1 MKEIIV
7 LKVDSKEDMDDFI
20 QFPNLL
26 YADCPY
32 YVPDLDIDVQSTFN
46 PQKNAGLEFS
56 EIQAFIVFNRE
67 GKLLGRIAGIINH
80 RANRKW
86 KTWNVRFGFFDFV
99 DDIRVSSALLNAV
112 AQWGKEKGME
122 YIQGPMGITD
132 FDKEGMLIEDFDK
145 MGSMNTLYNYP
156 YYPLHMED

>member
-7 LKVDSKEDMDDFI
+7 LKVDSKEDMEDFI

-46 PQKNAGLEFS
+46 SQKNAGLEFS
-56 EIQAFIVFNRE
+56 EVQAFIAFNRE

-86 KTWNVRFGFFDFV
+86 KTRNVRFGFFDFV

-112 AQWGKEKGME
+112 SQWGKEKGME

-145 MGSMNTLYNYP
+145 MGSMNTLYNHSY
-156 YYPLHMED
+156 

>member
-32 YVPDLDIDVQSTFN
+32 YVPNLDMDVQSTFN

-56 EIQAFIVFNRE
+56 EVQAFIAFNRE

-86 KTWNVRFGFFDFV
+86 KTRNVRFGFFDFV
-99 DDIRVSSALLNAV
+99 DDIRVSSALLNEV
-112 AQWGKEKGME
+112 SQWRSEE
-122 YIQGPMGITD
+122 HR
-132 FDKEGMLIEDFDK
+132 LN
-145 MGSMNTLYNYP
+145 SS
-156 YYPLHMED
+156 H